1 MSANTPHRCEVHKQS
16 QKEKDLFP
24 IPMLRNSIRDILFE
38 KYPDCDPNGYICG
51 EVLRELR
58 AEKVEKLLTEDKG
71 ELSSLEKEVV
81 RSFEEHDIIS
91 ENLNKSYEKTL
102 SFGERMAD
110 RLARFGGSWPFIIS
124 FLLVLGV
131 WMFINTDRLLMKEP
145 FDPYP
150 YILLNL
156 VLSCLAAIQAPI
168 ILMSQNREAAKDRM
182 RSENEYVTNL
192 KAELEIRLLHTK
204 LDQLMKNQWDR
215 LVEIQRIQI
224 DLAEDLLET
233 EKQAQK
239 NNKKD

>member
-1 MSANTPHRCEVHKQS
+1 
-16 QKEKDLFP
+16 
-24 IPMLRNSIRDILFE
+24 
-38 KYPDCDPNGYICG
+38 
-51 EVLRELR
+51 
-58 AEKVEKLLTEDKG
+58 
-71 ELSSLEKEVV
+71 
-81 RSFEEHDIIS
+81 
-91 ENLNKSYEKTL
+91 
-102 SFGERMAD
+102 
-110 RLARFGGSWPFIIS
+110 
-124 FLLVLGV
+124 
-131 WMFINTDRLLMKEP
+131 MFINTDRLLMKEP